1 MNKKLI
7 SFLAICSLSVTLTA
21 CSVNSNTNSSSG
33 TTAST
38 TSTQSNNY
46 DLETIGEIDTYIK
59 LGSKTE
65 IDGKGASVEGNVV
78 TINSAGTYSISG
90 TLSDGQL
97 IIDAGDKDDVYIV
110 LDNADITCSN
120 NAPINIV
127 NGDKVVLSTSKGSEN
142 NITDGSSYDL
152 EEDSD
157 EPNAAIFS
165 KADLVLMGEGTLN
178 VKGNYNNGITSKDDL
193 RIQSGTINVE
203 AANHGLKGKD
213 CVLVIEGTIKVTA
226 EGDGMKSTNS
236 KDSDRGYVQIE
247 GGTID
252 ITSGEDG
259 IQAETNLIVNGGNI
273 TLSTGGGS
281 KNSSTKEGWGNW
293 GPNMD
298 KNTQTSSDD
307 TETEESAKGIKASQ
321 SIEINGGTLN
331 IDSSDDSI
339 HSNGTIKIKDGDI
352 DAKSGDDGIHADE
365 SLQIDGGDINITKSY
380 EGLESENIT
389 INDGK
394 INVVASDDGINIS
407 GGSDNSSQNREG
419 ANPFES
425 TGDGKLTINGG
436 QIVVDADG
444 DGLDAN
450 GSIEMN
456 DGLVIV
462 NGPTSGGDGSLD
474 YDDTFNI
481 NGGTLIAAGSN
492 GMIQNP
498 SDSSKQNT
506 ISAVLT
512 TQKANTLV
520 HIEDENGNEI
530 LTFAPTKEYA
540 SIIVSSA
547 DIKDDSTYKVSV
559 GGEYSSDNEE
569 NGVYSGGT
577 YSNGEDVGS
586 VKISSSVS
594 NITQDGASSNTSPG
608 GGGNM
613 DGERPNDKGNGGPGG
628 PGGNRQ

>member
-38 TSTQSNNY
+38 TSTQSNDY

-97 IIDAGDKDDVYIV
+97 IIDAGDKDDVYVV

-120 NAPINIV
+120 NAAINIV
-127 NGDKVVLSTSKGSEN
+127 NGDKVVLSTSKDSEN

-213 CVLVIEGTIKVTA
+213 CVLVIDGTIKVTA
-226 EGDGMKSTNS
+226 EGDGIKSTNS

-407 GGSDNSSQNREG
+407 GGSDSSSQNREG

-520 HIEDENGNEI
+520 HIEDEDGNEI

-577 YSNGEDVGS
+577 YSNGEEVGS

-594 NITQDGASSNTSPG
+594 KITQDGASSNTSPG

-613 DGERPNDKGNGGPGG
+613 GGGRPNDKGNGGPGR